1 MVTEATLF
9 QQMLSVTNQRTSCSS
24 SKGGGSSVVFLFIDG
39 VGCREALWLN
49 DVRLARRRREA
60 GDREC
65 ARCNDQDGGD
75 EDTLAGFET

>member
-1 MVTEATLF
+1 
-9 QQMLSVTNQRTSCSS
+9 
-24 SKGGGSSVVFLFIDG
+24 VFLLIDG